1 MDKKQPKIIRF
12 LESIGLEDV
21 TRFGMDF
28 ELVACDAKNKSL
40 VHMTIRKET
49 PWDYALLT
57 EFLDA
62 LQNASFNMD
71 IRFVYAEEPGE
82 EDISEL
88 FSNFCFEKYRL
99 MSDISVKHQN
109 GHYITKKVEGIE
121 AAAVAV
127 F

>member
-71 IRFVYAEEPGE
+71 IRFVYAEEPGRKTFPN
-82 EDISEL
+82 S
-88 FSNFCFEKYRL
+88 SP
-99 MSDISVKHQN
+99 ISVSRN
-109 GHYITKKVEGIE
+109 IGSCPIS
-121 AAAVAV
+121 A
-127 F
+127 